1 MCSPRHTT
9 HLCMRHVKR
18 FGRPGDSAAGRE
30 PGADIGPGGADVH
43 SHREPGLV
51 GVELPGLSVQ
61 TRTCHH
67 GLHLPG
73 HALLAGAG
81 AHQGPSGDHGC
92 LVCGLPHN
100 CLAEHVTRGA
110 AQCPGLGGGGR
121 LHLSQASR
129 ACAPGW
135 WGPRRPDVADVM
147 LANNGLRTRVFGHAR
162 IFGRAN
168 WGQQVPRGD
177 P

>member
-43 SHREPGLV
+43 SHGEPGLV

-81 AHQGPSGDHGC
+81 AHQGPSGDRGC

-110 AQCPGLGGGGR
+110 AQCPGLGGGG
-121 LHLSQASR
+121 SSAF
-129 ACAPGW
+129 
-135 WGPRRPDVADVM
+135 V
-147 LANNGLRTRVFGHAR
+147 T
-162 IFGRAN
+162 
-168 WGQQVPRGD
+168 GQQSMRPRLVGAAS
-177 P
+177 PGRC